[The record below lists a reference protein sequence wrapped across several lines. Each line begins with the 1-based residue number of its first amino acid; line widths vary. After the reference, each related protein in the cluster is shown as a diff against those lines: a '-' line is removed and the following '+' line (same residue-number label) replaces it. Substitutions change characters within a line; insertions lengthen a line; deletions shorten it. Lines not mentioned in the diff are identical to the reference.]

1 MWILFIPTFEENVLC
16 VCVCVYVLVGIYTKG
31 KSNLPVLI
39 IMDKR

>member
-1 MWILFIPTFEENVLC
+1 MWILFIPTFEENVL
-16 VCVCVYVLVGIYTKG
+16 CVCVYVLVGIYTKG

>member
-1 MWILFIPTFEENVLC
+1 MWILLIPTFEENVLC
-16 VCVCVYVLVGIYTKG
+16 VCVYVLVCIYTKG

>member
-16 VCVCVYVLVGIYTKG
+16 VCVYVLVCIYTTG

>member
-16 VCVCVYVLVGIYTKG
+16 VCVCVYVLVCIYTKG

>member
-16 VCVCVYVLVGIYTKG
+16 VCVYVLVCIYTKG
-31 KSNLPVLI
+31 KSNLPIPVLI